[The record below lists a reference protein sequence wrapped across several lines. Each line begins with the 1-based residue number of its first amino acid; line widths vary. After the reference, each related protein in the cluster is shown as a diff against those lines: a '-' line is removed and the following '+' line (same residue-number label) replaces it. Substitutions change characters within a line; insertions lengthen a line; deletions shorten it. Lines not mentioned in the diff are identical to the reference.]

1 MVMLHARCGQALVHR
16 PLRGKIFRMVVAHY
30 ALRLEMQ
37 QTSVTA
43 ARFIPCV
50 EHRRAFQVAH
60 VLGDE
65 RLASARVG

>member
-1 MVMLHARCGQALVHR
+1 
-16 PLRGKIFRMVVAHY
+16 MVVAHY

-37 QTSVTA
+37 QASVTA

-65 RLASARVG
+65 RLTSARVG